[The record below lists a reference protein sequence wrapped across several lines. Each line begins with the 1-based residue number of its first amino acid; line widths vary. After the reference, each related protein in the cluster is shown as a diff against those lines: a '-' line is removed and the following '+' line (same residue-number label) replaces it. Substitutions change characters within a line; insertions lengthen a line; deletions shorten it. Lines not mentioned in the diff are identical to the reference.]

1 MKVLEKN
8 KKETESLKVT
18 ITYYILNEK
27 KEIYSWILKGKQNIR
42 LMATPIKLDCWRH
55 LGKSI

>member
-27 KEIYSWILKGKQNIR
+27 KEIYS
-42 LMATPIKLDCWRH
+42 
-55 LGKSI
+55 

>member
-1 MKVLEKN
+1 MKVLENN

-27 KEIYSWILKGKQNIR
+27 KRYLQLNFKGKTKYSFDGN
-42 LMATPIKLDCWRH
+42 TD
-55 LGKSI
+55 